1 MRASNPAFEPAQ
13 LCVGRVTHH
22 RFAPRAHRF
31 GHRVFF
37 ARFALSR
44 IEQAQNR
51 LFGVNRRNV
60 LSLHYADYGPGDGT
74 APRIW
79 IDALL
84 RREGIDAGG
93 EIVLQTFPRVF
104 GYVFNPVSFWH
115 CHDVSGAVRA
125 IIAEVNNTFGE
136 RHCYL
141 IAHPDGQSLRQGQ
154 TLRARKVFH
163 VSPFFAVQG
172 HYRFRFHWS
181 ASRVLA
187 RIEYWDASGAV
198 ALNTAKSRVRLA
210 LMKASWLYCVAS
222 FQRWIVIGARSEAL
236 IRGYRRLGFA
246 DVFGAGE
253 MKPLAHAGNLP
264 HRVLAF
270 DAAGAERSWH
280 AAQHPLYDFMVRT
293 RHPDLQVFDGLA
305 TVPEHA
311 DVAAAPIA
319 ADRRSRTIP
328 IEA

>member
-1 MRASNPAFEPAQ
+1 MTTLAHLGFTLQFAISEDDLLQACAVRAAAYDRHLPGMGERLGAPDDLDLAEGTVVLLARCKETGRGIGTARIQSSAFGPLMIERSVELPAHLQ
-13 LCVGRVTHH
+13 SQ
-22 RFAPRAHRF
+22 
-31 GHRVFF
+31 
-37 ARFALSR
+37 SR
-44 IEQAQNR
+44 IEITR
-51 LFGVNRRNV
+51 LAVEAG
-60 LSLHYADYGPGDGT
+60 AD
-74 APRIW
+74 
-79 IDALL
+79 
-84 RREGIDAGG
+84 
-93 EIVLQTFPRVF
+93 
-104 GYVFNPVSFWH
+104 
-115 CHDVSGAVRA
+115 
-125 IIAEVNNTFGE
+125 
-136 RHCYL
+136 
-141 IAHPDGQSLRQGQ
+141 
-154 TLRARKVFH
+154 
-163 VSPFFAVQG
+163 
-172 HYRFRFHWS
+172 
-181 ASRVLA
+181 
-187 RIEYWDASGAV
+187 
-198 ALNTAKSRVRLA
+198 SRVRLA

>member
-136 RHCYL
+136 RHRYL

-187 RIEYWDASGAV
+187 RIEYWDASGVV
-198 ALNTAKSRVRLA
+198 ALNTAISGAVLPWNARSLA
-210 LMKASWLYCVAS
+210 KVLATHPLMTLG
-222 FQRWIVIGARSEAL
+222 VIGRIHFEALRLWCKGATFHRKPAPPVRSPTRSE
-236 IRGYRRLGFA
+236 
-246 DVFGAGE
+246 
-253 MKPLAHAGNLP
+253 P
-264 HRVLAF
+264 
-270 DAAGAERSWH
+270 
-280 AAQHPLYDFMVRT
+280 
-293 RHPDLQVFDGLA
+293 
-305 TVPEHA
+305 
-311 DVAAAPIA
+311 
-319 ADRRSRTIP
+319 
-328 IEA
+328 